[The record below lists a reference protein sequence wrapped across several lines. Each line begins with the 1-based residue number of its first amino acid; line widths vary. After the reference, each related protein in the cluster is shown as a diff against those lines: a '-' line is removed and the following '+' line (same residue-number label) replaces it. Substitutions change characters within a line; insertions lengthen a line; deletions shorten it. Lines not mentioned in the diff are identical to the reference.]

1 MNPGDNDTTPARRAR
16 PLTEGEV
23 RAVWAVAVL
32 IGALGLLGFANSF
45 AAVSRAARPAFGGL
59 APTVP
64 LGTDLAIA
72 AFSAAGIVLAR
83 LDIPARWVKLVPWAL
98 TAATIYLNVAG
109 QHTWFGRIGHAV
121 FPALWVLAVEL
132 GAKVVRI
139 RAQLDKGTRMDRI
152 RASRWLLAPLS
163 TAALQRR
170 MILWEI
176 TSYRAALDRERRRI
190 LARTDLQDTYGAV
203 AWRWTAPRRVRAL
216 YRLGEL
222 TPAAPVP
229 DETRTEPGG
238 VPALGPVRD
247 EPVRTG
253 PAGTR
258 TDETPAVRGE
268 DVREE
273 KHAEPRTGK
282 GAPASDPGGGADQAS
297 LAELPR
303 SAIVERLA
311 EEIRDAIDAGTV
323 WKPDY
328 DTLMTST
335 ERRRSW
341 CEKVVRD
348 ARNLVLDPEGHAD
361 GGEPGTDEDGRRL
374 RSVGADEAAPD
385 AGDGPG
391 GTPLADAS

>member
-1 MNPGDNDTTPARRAR
+1 VTPDTPDPGTPARRAR
-16 PLTEGEV
+16 PLAEGEI

-32 IGALGLLGFANSF
+32 IGALGLLGFVNSF

-72 AFSAAGIVLAR
+72 AFSAADIVLAR
-83 LDIPARWVKLVPWAL
+83 LDIQARWVRLVPWAL

-139 RAQLDKGTRMDRI
+139 RAQLGKGTRMDRI
-152 RASRWLLAPLS
+152 RASRWLLAPVS
-163 TAALQRR
+163 TAALWRR

-176 TSYRAALDRERRRI
+176 TSYRGALDRERRRI

-222 TPAAPVP
+222 APASSAQ
-229 DETRTEPGG
+229 DETRTDPGG
-238 VPALGPVRD
+238 VPALD
-247 EPVRTG
+247 PVRTG
-253 PAGTR
+253 PARTRTDGR
-258 TDETPAVRGE
+258 TDETPGVRNG
-268 DVREE
+268 DVRDEE
-273 KHAEPRTGK
+273 EAGPRTEGE
-282 GAPASDPGGGADQAS
+282 APSTDTGSGPDGTA

-348 ARNLVLDPEGHAD
+348 ARNHVLDPGGQAD
-361 GGEPGTDEDGRRL
+361 GEPRTDDTGRRL
-374 RSVGADEAAPD
+374 HSVGTDEAAPD
-385 AGDGPG
+385 AGDDPG
-391 GTPLADAS
+391 ETPLADAS